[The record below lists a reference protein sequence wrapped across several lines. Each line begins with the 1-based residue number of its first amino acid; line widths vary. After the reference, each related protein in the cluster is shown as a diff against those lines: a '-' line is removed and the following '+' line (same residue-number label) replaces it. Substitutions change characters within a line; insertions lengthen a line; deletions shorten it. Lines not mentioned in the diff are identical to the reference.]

1 MTSASAASAEPPGA
15 APTANPGP
23 AETPLPALTVSQLH
37 DALDAALRAAG
48 LGQVE
53 VTGVVQ
59 SLRRKPRYCSFELVE
74 YHPDAQRVKAVLPVS
89 VFGAE
94 APAIAATLAGVG
106 VELADGLEAAFYGR
120 LASNGAYGPLRLVA
134 TRVDPRI
141 ALGAAVV
148 ARDKLVAE
156 LRATGELA
164 AQQRLQVPALPR
176 RIGLVA
182 GSEGAGRADI
192 LAVLGTSPIAF
203 EVLEETAAMSG
214 PTAAADVARALA
226 RLCGRGAEVIV
237 VARGGGARSGLH
249 CWDTPELVRAITH
262 CRVPVFS
269 ALGHAT
275 DKSVSD
281 AAAAQSFPTPSAAAA
296 ALVARAEAVA
306 TARKAE
312 AARQRHQGEV
322 AQLQQ
327 RNRRRQRIA
336 GVAIA
341 VLVAVVVLL
350 IIFGGAR
357 T

>member
-1 MTSASAASAEPPGA
+1 VA
-15 APTANPGP
+15 
-23 AETPLPALTVSQLH
+23 TPLPALTVSQLH
-37 DALDAALRAAG
+37 DALDEALRSSG
-48 LGQVE
+48 LAQIWI
-53 VTGVVQ
+53 TGVVQ

-74 YHPDAQRVKAVLPVS
+74 YHPEAPRVKAVLPVS

-94 APAIAATLAGVG
+94 AAAIAATLAGVG

-120 LASNGAYGPLRLVA
+120 LAANGAYGPLRLVA
-134 TRVDPRI
+134 SRVDPRI
-141 ALGAAVV
+141 ALGAAVL
-148 ARDKLVAE
+148 AREALVAE

-164 AQQRLQVPALPR
+164 AQQRLQVPTLPR

-192 LAVLGTSPIAF
+192 LAVLGSSPIAF
-203 EVLEETAAMSG
+203 EVVEETAAMSG
-214 PTAAADVARALA
+214 PTAAGDVARALA

-262 CRVPVFS
+262 CRVPVFT

-275 DKSVSD
+275 DESVCD

-306 TARKAE
+306 TARTAE
-312 AARQRHQGEV
+312 AARQRHQVEM

-327 RNRRRQRIA
+327 RNRRRMRLA
-336 GVAIA
+336 GAAIA
-341 VLVAVVVLL
+341 VLITLVVLL
-350 IIFGGAR
+350 LTIGGH
-357 T
+357 